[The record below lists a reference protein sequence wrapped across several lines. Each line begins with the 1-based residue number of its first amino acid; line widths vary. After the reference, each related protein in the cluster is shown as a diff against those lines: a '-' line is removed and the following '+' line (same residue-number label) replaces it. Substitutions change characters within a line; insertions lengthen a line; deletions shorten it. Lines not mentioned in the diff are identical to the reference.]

1 MTRFGKII
9 IFAIILAIL
18 GVIAFALS
26 EGGKESVLNEE
37 KLAQPVP
44 EVIPVDEDVT
54 TRVSINCLFG
64 KKQTV
69 SAEEALIVF
78 HQSDFNEKKEFINTE
93 RKTELEEACDIT
105 EKERLEALEQEYK
118 IAKKA
123 KTNEVEILPM
133 YTVKISEKVPVS
145 E

>member
-133 YTVKISEKVPVS
+133 YIVKISDAN
-145 E
+145 

>member
-9 IFAIILAIL
+9 IFVIILAIL

-26 EGGKESVLNEE
+26 EGGKESALNEE
-37 KLAQPVP
+37 KLAQPIP
-44 EVIPVDEDVT
+44 EVIPVDEDIT
-54 TRVSINCLFG
+54 ARVSINCLFG

-69 SAEEALIVF
+69 SAEEASIVF

-93 RKTELEEACDIT
+93 RKAELEEACDVT
-105 EKERLEALEQEYK
+105 EKERLQALEEEYK

-123 KTNEVEILPM
+123 KTNEIELLPL
-133 YTVKISEKVPVS
+133 YTVKISEETPVS